1 MFYFC
6 ISVDS
11 SVVLRPLPAPRL
23 GWQCPKAILPTQA
36 RILYKA
42 PLFLQLSIINKI
54 PSIVQSSPVLVSQF
68 LPLDQV
74 AIIADHFMNILPTSM
89 IVYNVGQIQAPSFRC
104 AIFCDMST
112 DNVTWSPFGYCNLL
126 IIIFNT
132 PFCRNELIIYQICSH
147 TDTG

>member
-89 IVYNVGQIQAPSFRC
+89 IVLQGLLVTGATSKLEEPLQTKFGFYNKYSILTQYLSG
-104 AIFCDMST
+104 
-112 DNVTWSPFGYCNLL
+112 
-126 IIIFNT
+126 
-132 PFCRNELIIYQICSH
+132 
-147 TDTG
+147 